1 MALSISTN
9 TLSLSTQR
17 SMRTHDTEQAK
28 LVERL
33 SSGMRI
39 NRASDDAAGQAITSR
54 LSSNLRGVSQ
64 AMRSLSDAT

>member
-17 SMRTHDTEQAK
+17 SMRTHDTGQAK
-28 LVERL
+28 LIERL
-33 SSGMRI
+33 SSGTRI

-54 LSSNLRGVSQ
+54 LR
-64 AMRSLSDAT
+64 